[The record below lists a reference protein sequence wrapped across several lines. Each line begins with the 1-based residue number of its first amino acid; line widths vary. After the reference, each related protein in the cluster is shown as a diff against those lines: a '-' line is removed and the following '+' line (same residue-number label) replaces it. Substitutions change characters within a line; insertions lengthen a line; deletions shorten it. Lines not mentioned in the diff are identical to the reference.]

1 MAGGDDAA
9 VDGRGMSV
17 SIACVDAFTD
27 RAFAGN
33 PAAVCLLDGPRDA
46 VWMQQLAAEMNLA
59 ETAFVL
65 REPGGFGLR
74 WFTPAVEVDLCGH
87 ATLASAHT
95 LWTDG
100 IVPEGDAIEF
110 RTRSGILGASWRDGM
125 IELDFPSEPAAEA
138 AAPPWLAEAL
148 GTVILWAGRNRM
160 DVIVEVAGERELR
173 GMTPDLAAI
182 GKLDARGLIV
192 TCHGGG
198 TAYDF
203 LSRFFA
209 PQSGIDED
217 PVTGSA
223 HCCLAPFWAARLK
236 RTSLVGFQASPRGGE
251 VRVTV
256 NGPRVILGGRA
267 VTIYS
272 GTLRV

>member
-1 MAGGDDAA
+1 
-9 VDGRGMSV
+9 MSV

-33 PAAVCLLDGPRDA
+33 PAAICLLDAPRDA
-46 VWMQQLAAEMNLA
+46 AWMQQMAAEMNLA
-59 ETAFVL
+59 ETAFVQ
-65 REPGGFGLR
+65 RETGGFGLR

-87 ATLASAHT
+87 ATLASAHV
-95 LWTDG
+95 LWSDG
-100 IVPEGDAIEF
+100 IVPEGEAIEF
-110 RTRSGILGASWRDGM
+110 RTKSGVLGASRRDGL
-125 IELDFPSEPAAEA
+125 IELDFPSEAAVEV
-138 AAPPWLAEAL
+138 AAPAGLARAL
-148 GTVILWAGRNRM
+148 GTEILWAGRNRM

-182 GKLDARGLIV
+182 RTLDARGLIV
-192 TCHGGG
+192 TCQGGG

-236 RTSLVGFQASPRGGE
+236 RNSLVGFQASPRGGE

-256 NGPRVILGGRA
+256 NGPRVMLGGHA

-272 GTLRV
+272 GTLQV